1 MCLSLDSDN
10 GSMLLV
16 VDGQLLGE
24 AAYNREH
31 KPNNLNVLLGQNPS
45 TKTEDTGK
53 IGNFNAFSH
62 ALIIE
67 RNGGADEN
75 CGTPGDFLSWDE
87 TEWSLHSK
95 TMMVELDKKWEEPCR
110 QESKVQVFSLGT
122 HWHHQCMEHCQKI
135 TGGRS
140 PSMLTEEE
148 WKSFTEEVDLITK
161 DRSDLPYMW
170 LSATEGN
177 SSNQLHT
184 LPHWPELESVNNR
197 TIIDLKAKG
206 PRRKRIS
213 LPLKEPRMAVQSLQM
228 PTSLSP

>member
-1 MCLSLDSDN
+1 
-10 GSMLLV
+10 MLLV

-53 IGNFNAFSH
+53 IGNFLACADH
-62 ALIIE
+62 
-67 RNGGADEN
+67 RKNGGADEN

-95 TMMVELDKKWEEPCR
+95 AMMVELDKKWEEPCR

-140 PSMLTEEE
+140 PSVLTEEE
-148 WKSFTEEVDLITK
+148 WKSFTKEVYLITK